1 MGSRIESPGHR
12 RPLAYLITFHT
23 YGTWLHG
30 DSRGSV
36 DRDHRT
42 PNTPPLPR
50 SDSRRAA
57 EVVRLKDEPVAL
69 SDSERGTA
77 DRCVREVCDYRG
89 WTLHAVNVRTNHV
102 HVVVSAATTPERV
115 MNGLKSW
122 MTRKIRQVNAVRVG
136 TSLWTRHGSTR
147 HLWDNRDLD
156 GAIEYVRD
164 RQ

>member
-1 MGSRIESPGHR
+1 MESPGHR
-12 RPLAYLITFHT
+12 RPLGYLITFHT

-30 DSRGSV
+30 DVRGSV
-36 DRDHRT
+36 DRGHRA

-57 EVVRLKDEPVAL
+57 EGVRLKSEPVVL
-69 SDSERGTA
+69 SIVERGAA
-77 DRCVREVCDYRG
+77 DRCVREVCEHRG

-102 HVVVSAATTPERV
+102 HVVVSAETTPERV

-122 MTRKIRQVNAVRVG
+122 MTRRIREVNGARAE
-136 TSLWTRHGSTR
+136 TTLWTRHGSTR
-147 HLWDNRDLD
+147 HLWDSRDLN